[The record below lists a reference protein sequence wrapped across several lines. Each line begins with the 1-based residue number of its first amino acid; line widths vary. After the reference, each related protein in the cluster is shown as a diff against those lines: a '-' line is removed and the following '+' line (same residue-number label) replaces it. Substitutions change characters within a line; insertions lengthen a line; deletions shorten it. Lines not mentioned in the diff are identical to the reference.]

1 MTGIFDAAWLAAA
14 ISLTT
19 PVLFA
24 ALGET
29 IAERTGIINVGLEG
43 MMLSGAFFGFLVTW
57 QTGSPWLGVLTG
69 LVAGMVLAALMA
81 LLSIVAG
88 ADQIVCGIGLN
99 ILAFGITAFVFDQLF
114 AHRGQV
120 ILDAMTPLG
129 IPGLQSLGGVGRA
142 LFHQPPLAYIA
153 YLLVPAIW
161 FLLHRTSAGLALRAA
176 GELPEAV
183 DTAGISVRSVRWAGT
198 LTAGA
203 LAGVGGAYL
212 SVVSLGLFVQ
222 GMSAG
227 RGFIALAAVI
237 FGRWR
242 PFGVLVA
249 CLVFGGADALQLRL
263 QAQPS
268 IPREVWIVVAAL
280 PALAFAY
287 ALVRRHVSRS
297 DRAKIVLGAT
307 VTAAGTLL
315 AVVRPA
321 WSIPSQMWL
330 TMPYIVA
337 ILVLA
342 GVVGRTRLPAALGLP
357 YRRAAETTHT

>member
-1 MTGIFDAAWLAAA
+1 VTGIFDAAWVTAT

-29 IAERTGIINVGLEG
+29 IAERTGTIDVGLEG
-43 MMLSGAFFGFLVTW
+43 MMLVGAFFGFLVSW
-57 QTGSPWLGVLTG
+57 QTGSPWLGVG
-69 LVAGMVLAALMA
+69 AALVAGAALAALMA
-81 LLSIVAG
+81 ALTIEAR
-88 ADQIVCGIGLN
+88 ADQIVTGIGLN
-99 ILAFGITAFVFDQLF
+99 ILALGITSFVFGQIF

-120 ILDAMTPLG
+120 VLDGMAPVG
-129 IPGLQSLGGVGRA
+129 IPGLQDLGGIGRA
-142 LFHQPPLAYIA
+142 LFHQPALTYVA
-153 YLLVPAIW
+153 YLLVPALW

-183 DTAGISVRSVRWAGT
+183 ETAGISVRSVRWAGV

-242 PFGVLVA
+242 PFGVLGA

-263 QAQPS
+263 QAEQS
-268 IPREVWIVVAAL
+268 IPREVWIVLAAIPVL
-280 PALAFAY
+280 ALAY
-287 ALVRRHVSRS
+287 VIVRRRVS
-297 DRAKIVLGAT
+297 KIGPREIVVGGSVLLVAT
-307 VTAAGTLL
+307 VL
-315 AVVRPA
+315 AVVQPH
-321 WSIPSQMWL
+321 WSIPSQLWL
-330 TMPYIVA
+330 TLPYVVT

-342 GVVGRTRLPAALGLP
+342 GFVGRTRLPAALGVP
-357 YRRAAETTHT
+357 YRHPA

>member
-1 MTGIFDAAWLAAA
+1 MTGIFDAAWVAAT

-29 IAERTGIINVGLEG
+29 IAERTGTIDVGLEG
-43 MMLSGAFFGFLVTW
+43 MMLVGAFFGFLVSW
-57 QTGSPWLGVLTG
+57 QTGSPWLGVLAG
-69 LVAGMVLAALMA
+69 LVAGAGLAALMA
-81 LLSIVAG
+81 VLSIEAR
-88 ADQIVCGIGLN
+88 ADQIVTGIGLN
-99 ILAFGITAFVFDQLF
+99 ILAFGVTSFVFDQIF

-120 ILDAMTPLG
+120 VLDAMAPIG
-129 IPGLQSLGGVGRA
+129 IPVLQDLGGIGRA
-142 LFHQPPLAYIA
+142 LFHQAPLTYVA
-153 YLLVPAIW
+153 YLLVPALW

-183 DTAGISVRSVRWAGT
+183 ETAGISVRAVRWAGV

-242 PFGVLVA
+242 PFSVLAA

-263 QAQPS
+263 QAQES
-268 IPREVWIVVAAL
+268 IPREVWVVLAAI
-280 PALAFAY
+280 PALA
-287 ALVRRHVSRS
+287 LVY
-297 DRAKIVLGAT
+297 
-307 VTAAGTLL
+307 
-315 AVVRPA
+315 AVVRRRVSKIEPPDVVVGGTVA
-321 WSIPSQMWL
+321 LAGTVLAVIRPQWSVPGQLWL
-330 TMPYIVA
+330 TMPYVVA

-342 GVVGRTRLPAALGLP
+342 GFVGRTRLPAALGLP
-357 YRRAAETTHT
+357 YSRAL

>member
-1 MTGIFDAAWLAAA
+1 MTGIFDAAWIAAT

-29 IAERTGIINVGLEG
+29 VAERTGTIDVGLEG
-43 MMLSGAFFGFLVTW
+43 MMLAGAFFGFLVSW
-57 QTGSPWLGVLTG
+57 QTGSPWLGVAGG
-69 LVAGMVLAALMA
+69 LAAGAVLGALMA
-81 LLSIVAG
+81 VLTIEAR
-88 ADQIVCGIGLN
+88 ADQIVTGIGLN
-99 ILAFGITAFVFDQLF
+99 ILALGVTSFVFGQIF

-120 ILDAMTPLG
+120 ILSGMSPVG
-129 IPGLQSLGGVGRA
+129 IPGLDDLGGVGKA
-142 LFHQPPLAYIA
+142 LFHQPPLTYVA
-153 YLLVPAIW
+153 YLLVPALW
-161 FLLHRTSAGLALRAA
+161 FLLYRTSAGLAIRGA

-183 DTAGISVRSVRWAGT
+183 ETAGISVQAVRWAGV

-242 PFGVLVA
+242 PFSVLGA
-249 CLVFGGADALQLRL
+249 CLLFGGADALQLRL
-263 QAQPS
+263 QAEQS
-268 IPREVWIVVAAL
+268 IPREVWIVLAAIPL
-280 PALAFAY
+280 LALAY
-287 ALVRRHVSRS
+287 SLVRGRVSRIRPS
-297 DRAKIVLGAT
+297 SVLLGGF
-307 VTAAGTLL
+307 VTAVGVVL
-315 AVVRPA
+315 AVIEPA
-321 WSIPSQMWL
+321 WSVPSQIWL
-330 TMPYIVA
+330 TMPYVVT

-342 GVVGRTRLPAALGLP
+342 GFVGRSRLPTALGVPYTRAALEP
-357 YRRAAETTHT
+357 E

>member
-1 MTGIFDAAWLAAA
+1 VTGIFDAAWVAAT

-29 IAERTGIINVGLEG
+29 IAERTGTIDVGLEG
-43 MMLSGAFFGFLVTW
+43 MMLVGAFFGFLVSW
-57 QTGSPWLGVLTG
+57 QAGSPWLGIVTG
-69 LVAGMVLAALMA
+69 LVAGAGLAALMA
-81 LLSIVAG
+81 LLSIEAR
-88 ADQIVCGIGLN
+88 ADQIVTGIGLN
-99 ILAFGITAFVFDQLF
+99 ILAFGVTSFVFDQIF

-120 ILDAMTPLG
+120 VLDSMAPIG
-129 IPGLQSLGGVGRA
+129 IPGLQDLGGIGRA
-142 LFHQPPLAYIA
+142 LFHQPPLTYVA
-153 YLLVPAIW
+153 YLLVPALW

-183 DTAGISVRSVRWAGT
+183 ETAGISVRAVRWAGV

-242 PFGVLVA
+242 PFSVLAA
-249 CLVFGGADALQLRL
+249 CLIFGGADALQLRL
-263 QAQPS
+263 QAQES
-268 IPREVWIVVAAL
+268 IPREVWVVLAAI
-280 PALAFAY
+280 PALA
-287 ALVRRHVSRS
+287 LVY
-297 DRAKIVLGAT
+297 
-307 VTAAGTLL
+307 
-315 AVVRPA
+315 AVVRRRVSKIEPPDVVVGGTVTLA
-321 WSIPSQMWL
+321 GTVLAVIRPQWSVPGQLWL
-330 TMPYIVA
+330 TMPYVVA

-342 GVVGRTRLPAALGLP
+342 GFVGRTRLPAALGVP
-357 YRRAAETTHT
+357 FRRAL

>member
-1 MTGIFDAAWLAAA
+1 VTGVFDAAWVAATIALA
-14 ISLTT
+14 T

-29 IAERTGIINVGLEG
+29 VAERTGTIDVGLEG
-43 MMLSGAFFGFLVTW
+43 MMLVGAFFGFLVSW
-57 QTGSPWLGVLTG
+57 QTGSPWLAVGAG
-69 LVAGMVLAALMA
+69 LFAGAVLAALMA
-81 LLSIVAG
+81 VLSIEAR
-88 ADQIVCGIGLN
+88 ADQIVAGIGLN
-99 ILAFGITAFVFDQLF
+99 ILAFGVTSFVFDQIF

-120 ILDAMTPLG
+120 VLDSMAPLG
-129 IPGLQSLGGVGRA
+129 IPGLEDLGGIGKA
-142 LFHQPPLAYIA
+142 LFHQPPLLYVA
-153 YLLVPAIW
+153 YLLVPALW
-161 FLLHRTSAGLALRAA
+161 FLLYRTNAGLALRAA

-183 DTAGISVRSVRWAGT
+183 DTAGVSVRAVRWAGV

-242 PFGVLVA
+242 PFSVLVA

-263 QAQPS
+263 QAEES
-268 IPREVWIVVAAL
+268 IPREVWVVAAAIPL
-280 PALAFAY
+280 VALCVMVARRGRSSINRADVFVGIALA
-287 ALVRRHVSRS
+287 
-297 DRAKIVLGAT
+297 
-307 VTAAGTLL
+307 AACTSL
-315 AVVRPA
+315 AVIRPD
-321 WSIPSQMWL
+321 WSVPSQLWL
-330 TMPYIVA
+330 TMPYVVA

-342 GVVGRTRLPAALGLP
+342 GFVGRTRLPAALGVP
-357 YRRAAETTHT
+357 YRRAA

>member
-1 MTGIFDAAWLAAA
+1 VTGIFDAAWLAAA

-43 MMLSGAFFGFLVTW
+43 FMLTGAFFAFLVAW
-57 QTGSPWLGVLTG
+57 QSGSPWLGVATG
-69 LVAGMVLAALMA
+69 LVAGAALAAVMA
-81 LLSIVAG
+81 VLSIEAG
-88 ADQIVCGIGLN
+88 ADQIVAGIGLN
-99 ILAFGITAFVFDQLF
+99 ILAFGVTSFAFDQIF
-114 AHRGQV
+114 SHRGQV
-120 ILDAMTPLG
+120 VLNAMSPLG
-129 IPGLQSLGGVGRA
+129 IPGLDDLGGVGKA
-142 LFHQPPLAYIA
+142 VFDQPPLAYVA
-153 YLLVPAIW
+153 YLLVPALW
-161 FLLHRTSAGLALRAA
+161 LLLQGTSAGLALRAA

-183 DTAGISVRSVRWAGT
+183 DTAGVSVRAVRWAGT

-242 PFGVLVA
+242 PFTVLGA

-263 QAQPS
+263 QAEPS
-268 IPREVWIVVAAL
+268 IPREVWIVAAAIPAAAL
-280 PALAFAY
+280 VYAAARRRLRRLERAEVAVGAAVTIGAAVLA
-287 ALVRRHVSRS
+287 
-297 DRAKIVLGAT
+297 I
-307 VTAAGTLL
+307 
-315 AVVRPA
+315 VRPG
-321 WSIPSQMWL
+321 WTIPSQMWL
-330 TMPYIVA
+330 TLPYVVA

-342 GVVGRTRLPAALGLP
+342 GFVGRTRLPARLGVP
-357 YRRAAETTHT
+357 YRRASETASA